1 MGLFCYFNFE
11 RKCDVLKSKSLRILL
26 NKNIN
31 FDKNKTEL
39 KIEIAHTVLVRRTL
53 CFSSYKNRK
62 SKKKQKKNVWVRA
75 CERKRGQLL
84 YRLFVRR
91 NFFNICI
98 LSQCIAYWI
107 HFQNTNAVTHQK
119 TLLHTLLLFVF
130 IIA

>member
-1 MGLFCYFNFE
+1 MGLFYYFNFE

-62 SKKKQKKNVWVRA
+62 SKKKKNKKKT
-75 CERKRGQLL
+75 CE
-84 YRLFVRR
+84 
-91 NFFNICI
+91 
-98 LSQCIAYWI
+98 
-107 HFQNTNAVTHQK
+107 
-119 TLLHTLLLFVF
+119 
-130 IIA
+130 